1 MAKIP
6 KVIELLAESDHSW
19 EDAAAVAVERAR
31 KTVRH
36 IRCVYVENFMAV
48 VSAGEIKSYRINAK
62 IAFDLESDE
71 VEPQLESFVRESSLS
86 ATLESPIAE

>member
-1 MAKIP
+1 MA
-6 KVIELLAESDHSW
+6 A
-19 EDAAAVAVERAR
+19 
-31 KTVRH
+31 
-36 IRCVYVENFMAV
+36 